1 MYIDSKLT
9 YCGNICMYVVIM
21 IVIARFAS
29 IAQEISSEFGLS
41 LFGFDVIVPLKPNA
55 SPSPDTTMAFHDSNL
70 DEHSRFVVIDV
81 NFFPSYKEVK
91 DFPSRLRSF
100 LREKAGF
107 PPFRETLPSS
117 F

>member
-1 MYIDSKLT
+1 
-9 YCGNICMYVVIM
+9 MYVVIM
-21 IVIARFAS
+21 IVIARFAA

-55 SPSPDTTMAFHDSNL
+55 SPSPDTTMAFHESNI
-70 DEHSRFVVIDV
+70 DENSRFVVIDV

-100 LREKAGF
+100 LREKSGF
-107 PPFRETLPSS
+107 PPFRETPPSS